1 VTEGEWTVKFML
13 IMQMNAD
20 VWDRLTEAERTPI
33 GEGHQALLQELTE
46 SGEML
51 STHALGDPSTSAV
64 VRVRDG
70 RPVVTDGPY
79 AEAKEYRAGYY
90 LVDVENRERAYAL
103 AARIPDAG
111 VDGLAVEVRPVMF
124 SAGADV

>member
-1 VTEGEWTVKFML
+1 VKFML
-13 IMQMNAD
+13 IMQVNGD
-20 VWDRLTEAERTPI
+20 VLDRLTEAERTAI
-33 GEGHQALLQELTE
+33 GDGHAALLQAMTE

-51 STHALGDPSTSAV
+51 STHALGDPTISAV

-70 RPVVTDGPY
+70 QPVVTDGPY
-79 AEAKEYRAGYY
+79 AEAKEHMAGYY
-90 LVDVENRERAYAL
+90 LVDVESRERAYEL
-103 AARIPDAG
+103 AARIPDAA

>member
-1 VTEGEWTVKFML
+1 MKFML

-79 AEAKEYRAGYY
+79 AEAKEYMAGYY